1 MNDVIE
7 SGTMEPDKEYL
18 DLETKIKDIERQK
31 EIDTNLIIVKDYIT
45 KLTEKQAKIEDVYNQ
60 RLQPLLTRREELL
73 TGFKNLYDGT
83 KKKQFGLL
91 MLSYRITKSVKVL
104 KPVSVVE
111 TLLKI
116 NKVKE
121 GVNSFSLLFLR
132 KLADAN
138 VFSEDIVK
146 LEEKVNIKVEE
157 VKK

>member
-1 MNDVIE
+1 
-7 SGTMEPDKEYL
+7 MEIDKEYL
-18 DLETKIKDIERQK
+18 ELEAKIKDIEYDK
-31 EIDTNLIIVKDYIT
+31 ETDTNIIIIKDYIV
-45 KLTEKQAKIEDVYNQ
+45 KLTEKQAKIEEVYNQ
-60 RLQPLLTRREELL
+60 RLQPLLDRRDELL
-73 TGFKNLYDGT
+73 TGFENLYDGT

-116 NKVKE
+116 NKVEE
-121 GVNSFSLLFLR
+121 GVKSLSLKFLR

-146 LEEKVNIKVEE
+146 LEEKVNVKVEE
-157 VKK
+157 VNQ

>member
-1 MNDVIE
+1 
-7 SGTMEPDKEYL
+7 MEVDKEYL
-18 DLETKIKDIERQK
+18 ELDTKIREIEKQK
-31 EIDTNLIIVKDYIT
+31 NADTNLIIIKDYMT
-45 KLTEKQAKIEDVYNQ
+45 KLTEKQSKIEEVYNQ
-60 RLQPLLTRREELL
+60 RLQPLLARREELL
-73 TGFKNLYDGT
+73 TGFKNLYNGT

-104 KPVSVVE
+104 KPVLVVE

-121 GVNSFSLLFLR
+121 GVKSFSLLFLR

-146 LEEKVNIKVEE
+146 LEEKVNIKVEK